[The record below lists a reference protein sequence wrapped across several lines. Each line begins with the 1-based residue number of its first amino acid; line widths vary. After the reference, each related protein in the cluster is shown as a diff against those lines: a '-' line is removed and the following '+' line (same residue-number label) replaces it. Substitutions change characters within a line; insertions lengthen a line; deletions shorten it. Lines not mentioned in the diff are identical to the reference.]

1 VIPAF
6 AMALSADLVSLSAQE
21 LNLVAARS
29 GAQVIKYTSQ
39 LGGEWGADKLIDEHA
54 GSGGW
59 VANDG
64 SLPQEII
71 FRLPAVARFNTVVLR
86 LPAEK
91 PDRRWARDIA
101 IYAAEVFPT
110 MGGWKLVTEV
120 QLAPQPGDQVFSVT
134 SSDAR
139 FIRLLI
145 NSGQG
150 PEGPRVSLDIFKLF
164 NR

>member
-1 VIPAF
+1 MVLGI
-6 AMALSADLVSLSAQE
+6 DLTLLTAQE
-21 LNLVAARS
+21 INLVAARN
-29 GAQVIKYTSQ
+29 GVQVIKYTSQ
-39 LGGEWGADKLIDEHA
+39 LGGEWSADKLIDEHTD
-54 GSGGW
+54 SGGW

-86 LPAEK
+86 LPADK
-91 PDRRWARDIA
+91 QDRRWARDVA
-101 IYAAEVFPT
+101 IYAAELFPT

-120 QLAPQPGDQVFSVT
+120 QLAPKPGDQAFSVT
-134 SSDAR
+134 PSDGR

-145 NSGQG
+145 TSGQG
-150 PEGPRVSLDIFKLF
+150 PEGARVSLDAFKLY